1 MTVPD
6 HQRRNVEA
14 TEVVLHDVK
23 GIIAA
28 LDLSI
33 EALPIGALKGPQ
45 GDAIYTMVRL
55 LGQKLEEVDRKRS
68 MEWAGLGGASEA
80 LAAED
85 VATARGEGRIEAA

>member
-6 HQRRNVEA
+6 YQRRNVEA
-14 TEVVLHDVK
+14 TDAVLHDVK
-23 GIIAA
+23 GIVAA

-55 LGQKLEEVDRKRS
+55 LGHKLEDLDRRRS
-68 MEWAGLGGASEA
+68 MEWAGLGGTSEA
-80 LAAED
+80 LAAD
-85 VATARGEGRIEAA
+85 DGRLSAARGE